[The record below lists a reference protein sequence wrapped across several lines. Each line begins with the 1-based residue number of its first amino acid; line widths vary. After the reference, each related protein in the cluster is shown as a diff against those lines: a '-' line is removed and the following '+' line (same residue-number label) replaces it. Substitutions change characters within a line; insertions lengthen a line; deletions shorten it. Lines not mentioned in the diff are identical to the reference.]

1 MKITQPK
8 ELGVLVRIR
17 RQQLGLSQSDVAER
31 AGTTRQWLSRFEQGH
46 SDVSLG
52 NAFAILKVLELEL
65 GEYIDPATIAAPQ
78 PDTARTTVQPSAS
91 APSVHSEDLAPS
103 AAVSQGDRLRRLRER
118 DALSGLKGWGTKTKP
133 AQSTAALTARAP
145 RSSEG
150 PETGAHG
157 DEHGAL
163 PEDSSG
169 KGAADQLTQS
179 PQGGPKYSIDADIA
193 RIAKSSL
200 FKRS

>member
-8 ELGVLVRIR
+8 ELGVLVRTR

-91 APSVHSEDLAPS
+91 SVHSEDLTPS

-145 RSSEG
+145 RSSEE

-169 KGAADQLTQS
+169 NGAADQLTQS

>member
-8 ELGVLVRIR
+8 ELGVLVRTR

-78 PDTARTTVQPSAS
+78 PDTAR
-91 APSVHSEDLAPS
+91 
-103 AAVSQGDRLRRLRER
+103 LRER

-133 AQSTAALTARAP
+133 AQSTAAFTARAP
-145 RSSEG
+145 RSSEE